1 MQMMQTNSNF
11 FHRNGK
17 LEGKKLLAGFMDF
30 LRNPQDTIFNIK
42 GVVSCFDILAVLPDH
57 A

>member
-17 LEGKKLLAGFMDF
+17 LNGKNLLAGFMDF
-30 LRNPQDTIFNIK
+30 LRNPQDAIFNIT
-42 GVVSCFDILAVLPDH
+42 FAFLL
-57 A
+57 